1 MIGEGVH
8 KIVVILNLE
17 RKAVGTFFFP
27 FGEGGV
33 RRGGGGDKKN
43 LIN

>member
-8 KIVVILNLE
+8 EIVVILNLE
-17 RKAVGTFFFP
+17 RKAVGDVCFY

-33 RRGGGGDKKN
+33 RRKGGGDKKN
-43 LIN
+43 LIP